1 MRRLNFHHLH
11 YFWAVAKEGNLTRA
25 AEALHVSQSALST
38 QIRVLEDQLG
48 HALFIRSS
56 RSLKLTEAGQ
66 LVLDYADTIFAL
78 GSELQTTLQH
88 TGQASQT
95 LRIGAVATLS
105 RNFQENLLRPFLG
118 RDDLVITLESGGVD
132 ELLERLALH
141 KLDVVLTNK
150 AVSADSQRTWQCRLL
165 ARQAVCLIGPP
176 RQDSRPFDLRRD
188 LQQARLIVPGRSSDV
203 RSQFEVYCTG
213 HGLHPLICAEVDD
226 MAMLRLL
233 ARDSGDMALL
243 PAVVVQDELRSG
255 ALQLYA
261 EVPEIAEQFYA
272 VTLQRQFRLKIL
284 DELLGQPPAQV
295 ESDNAVPGT
304 AIAAEP
310 GGSAP

>member
-48 HALFIRSS
+48 HPLFIRSG
-56 RSLKLTEAGQ
+56 RSLRLTEAGQ

-78 GSELQTTLQH
+78 GSELQDTLQN
-88 TGQASQT
+88 TQEANQT
-95 LRIGAVATLS
+95 LRIGSVATLS

-118 RDDLVITLESGGVD
+118 REDLVLTLESGSVD

-141 KLDVVLTNK
+141 KLDVVLTNQ

-165 ARQAVCLIGPP
+165 HRQPVCLIGPP
-176 RQDSRPFDLRRD
+176 RQDSRPFDLHRD

-203 RSQFEVYCTG
+203 RSQFDVYCSG
-213 HGLHPLICAEVDD
+213 QGLTPRICAEVDD
-226 MAMLRLL
+226 MALLRLL
-233 ARDSGDMALL
+233 ARDSGDLALL

-261 EVPEIAEQFYA
+261 EVLEIAERFYA
-272 VTLQRQFRLKIL
+272 VTLQRQFRLSIL
-284 DELLGQPPAQV
+284 EELLGRA
-295 ESDNAVPGT
+295 AVPD
-304 AIAAEP
+304 AVLAPEPLEAAP
-310 GGSAP
+310 GDPA

>member
-48 HALFIRSS
+48 HPLFIRSG
-56 RSLKLTEAGQ
+56 RSLRLTEAGQ

-78 GSELQTTLQH
+78 GSELQDTLQN
-88 TGQASQT
+88 TQEANQT
-95 LRIGAVATLS
+95 LRIGSVATLS

-118 RDDLVITLESGGVD
+118 REDLVLTLESGSVD

-141 KLDVVLTNK
+141 KLDVVLTNQ

-165 ARQAVCLIGPP
+165 HRQPVCLIGPP
-176 RQDSRPFDLRRD
+176 RQDSRPFDLHRD

-203 RSQFEVYCTG
+203 RSQFDVYCSG
-213 HGLHPLICAEVDD
+213 QGLTPRICAEVDD
-226 MAMLRLL
+226 MALLRLL
-233 ARDSGDMALL
+233 ARDSGDLALL
-243 PAVVVQDELRSG
+243 PAVVVQDELRIG

-261 EVPEIAEQFYA
+261 EVPEIAERFYA
-272 VTLQRQFRLKIL
+272 VTLQRQFRLSIL
-284 DELLGQPPAQV
+284 EELLGRA
-295 ESDNAVPGT
+295 AVPD
-304 AIAAEP
+304 AVLAPEPLEAAP
-310 GGSAP
+310 GDPA

>member
-25 AEALHVSQSALST
+25 ADALHVSQSALST

-48 HALFIRSS
+48 HVLFIRSG
-56 RSLKLTEAGQ
+56 RSLRLTEAGQ

-78 GSELQTTLQH
+78 GSELQTTLQN
-88 TGQASQT
+88 TRQASQT

-118 RDDLVITLESGGVD
+118 REGLRITLESGSVD

-165 ARQAVCLIGPP
+165 DRQAVCLIGPP
-176 RQDSRPFDLRRD
+176 RGDVHPFDLRRD

-203 RSQFEVYCTG
+203 RSQFEVYCNS
-213 HGLHPLICAEVDD
+213 HGVQPDICAEVDD

-233 ARDSGDMALL
+233 ARDSGDIALL

-255 ALQLYA
+255 ALELYA
-261 EVPEIAEQFYA
+261 EVPDIAERFYA
-272 VTLQRQFRLKIL
+272 VTLQRQFNL
-284 DELLGQPPAQV
+284 
-295 ESDNAVPGT
+295 
-304 AIAAEP
+304 
-310 GGSAP
+310 

>member
-25 AEALHVSQSALST
+25 ADALHVSQSALST

-48 HALFIRSS
+48 HVLFIRSG
-56 RSLKLTEAGQ
+56 RSLRLTEAGQ

-78 GSELQTTLQH
+78 GSELQTTLQN
-88 TGQASQT
+88 TRQASQT

-118 RDDLVITLESGGVD
+118 REGLRITLESGSVD

-165 ARQAVCLIGPP
+165 DRQAVCLIGPP
-176 RQDSRPFDLRRD
+176 REDAHPFDLRRD

-203 RSQFEVYCTG
+203 RSQFEVYCNS
-213 HGLHPLICAEVDD
+213 HGVQPDICAEVDD

-233 ARDSGDMALL
+233 ARDSGDIALL

-255 ALQLYA
+255 ALELYA
-261 EVPEIAEQFYA
+261 EVPDIAERFYA
-272 VTLQRQFRLKIL
+272 VTLQRQFNLNIL
-284 DELLGQPPAQV
+284 DEMF
-295 ESDNAVPGT
+295 
-304 AIAAEP
+304 
-310 GGSAP
+310 GGPRAHDVK

>member
-48 HALFIRSS
+48 HPLFIRSG
-56 RSLKLTEAGQ
+56 RSLRLTEAGQ

-78 GSELQTTLQH
+78 GSELQNTLQNA
-88 TGQASQT
+88 QEANQR
-95 LRIGAVATLS
+95 LRIGSVATLS

-118 RDDLVITLESGGVD
+118 LEDLVLTLESGSVD

-141 KLDVVLTNK
+141 KLDVVLTNQ

-165 ARQAVCLIGPP
+165 HRQPVCLIGPP
-176 RQDSRPFDLRRD
+176 RQDSRPFDLHRD

-203 RSQFEVYCTG
+203 RSQFDVYCSG
-213 HGLHPLICAEVDD
+213 QGLTPRICAEVDD
-226 MAMLRLL
+226 MARLRLL
-233 ARDSGDMALL
+233 ARDSGDLALL

-261 EVPEIAEQFYA
+261 EVPEIAERFYA
-272 VTLQRQFRLKIL
+272 VTLQRQFRLSIL
-284 DELLGQPPAQV
+284 EELLGRA
-295 ESDNAVPGT
+295 AVPD
-304 AIAAEP
+304 AVLAPEPLEAAP
-310 GGSAP
+310 GDPA

>member
-38 QIRVLEDQLG
+38 QIRVLEDQIG
-48 HALFIRSS
+48 HPLFIRSG
-56 RSLKLTEAGQ
+56 RSLRLTEAGQ

-78 GSELQTTLQH
+78 GSELQDTLQN
-88 TGQASQT
+88 TQEANQT
-95 LRIGAVATLS
+95 LRIGSVATLS

-118 RDDLVITLESGGVD
+118 REDLVLTLESGSVD

-141 KLDVVLTNK
+141 KLDVVLTNQ

-165 ARQAVCLIGPP
+165 HRQPVCLIGPP
-176 RQDSRPFDLRRD
+176 RQDSRPFDLHRD

-203 RSQFEVYCTG
+203 RSQFDVYCSG
-213 HGLHPLICAEVDD
+213 QGLTPRICAEVDD
-226 MAMLRLL
+226 MALLRLL
-233 ARDSGDMALL
+233 ARDSGDLALL

-261 EVPEIAEQFYA
+261 EVPEIAERFYA
-272 VTLQRQFRLKIL
+272 VTLQRQFRLSIL
-284 DELLGQPPAQV
+284 EELLGRA
-295 ESDNAVPGT
+295 AVPD
-304 AIAAEP
+304 AVLAPEPLEAAP
-310 GGSAP
+310 GDPA

>member
-11 YFWAVAKEGNLTRA
+11 YFWAVAKEGSLTRA

-38 QIRVLEDQLG
+38 QIRVLEEQLG
-48 HALFIRSS
+48 HALFIRSG
-56 RSLKLTEAGQ
+56 RSLRLTEAGRM
-66 LVLDYADTIFAL
+66 VLDYAETIFAL
-78 GSELQTTLQH
+78 GSELQTTLLNTRQ
-88 TGQASQT
+88 TSQT

-118 RDDLVITLESGGVD
+118 RDDLRITLESGSLD
-132 ELLERLALH
+132 DLLERLALH

-150 AVSADSQRTWQCRLL
+150 AVSADSPRTWHCRLL
-165 ARQAVCLIGPP
+165 DRQAVCLIGPP
-176 RQDSRPFDLRRD
+176 RPNARPFDLRLD

-203 RSQFEVYCTG
+203 RSQFEVYCNSND
-213 HGLHPLICAEVDD
+213 LNPLICAEVDD

-255 ALQLYA
+255 DLQLYA
-261 EVPEIAEQFYA
+261 EVPDISEQFFA
-272 VTLQRQFRLKIL
+272 VTLQRQFRLNIL
-284 DELLGQPPAQV
+284 DELLNHFDREGREALQRK
-295 ESDNAVPGT
+295 
-304 AIAAEP
+304 AANHL
-310 GGSAP
+310 ARRQ

>member
-48 HALFIRSS
+48 HPLFIRSG
-56 RSLKLTEAGQ
+56 RSLRLTEAGQ

-78 GSELQTTLQH
+78 GSELQDTLQN
-88 TGQASQT
+88 TQEANQT
-95 LRIGAVATLS
+95 LRIGSVATLS

-118 RDDLVITLESGGVD
+118 REDLVLTLESGSVD

-141 KLDVVLTNK
+141 KLDVVLTNQ

-165 ARQAVCLIGPP
+165 HRQPVCLIGPP
-176 RQDSRPFDLRRD
+176 RQDSRPFDLHRD

-203 RSQFEVYCTG
+203 RSQFDVYCSG
-213 HGLHPLICAEVDD
+213 QGLTPRICAEVDD
-226 MAMLRLL
+226 MALLRLL
-233 ARDSGDMALL
+233 ARDSGDLALL
-243 PAVVVQDELRSG
+243 PAVVVQDELSSG

-261 EVPEIAEQFYA
+261 EVPEIAERFYA
-272 VTLQRQFRLKIL
+272 VTLQRQFRLSIL
-284 DELLGQPPAQV
+284 KELLGRA
-295 ESDNAVPGT
+295 AVPD
-304 AIAAEP
+304 AISGPE
-310 GGSAP
+310 AP

>member
-48 HALFIRSS
+48 HPLFIRSG
-56 RSLKLTEAGQ
+56 RSLRLTEAGQ

-78 GSELQTTLQH
+78 GSELQDTLQN
-88 TGQASQT
+88 TQEANQT
-95 LRIGAVATLS
+95 LRIGSVATLS

-118 RDDLVITLESGGVD
+118 REDLVLTLESGSVD

-141 KLDVVLTNK
+141 KLDVVLTNQ

-165 ARQAVCLIGPP
+165 HRQPVCLIGPP
-176 RQDSRPFDLRRD
+176 RQDSRPFDLHRD

-203 RSQFEVYCTG
+203 RSQFDVYCSG
-213 HGLHPLICAEVDD
+213 QGLTPRICAEVDD
-226 MAMLRLL
+226 MALLRLL
-233 ARDSGDMALL
+233 ARDSGDLALL

-261 EVPEIAEQFYA
+261 EVPEIAERFYA
-272 VTLQRQFRLKIL
+272 VTLQRQFRLSIL
-284 DELLGQPPAQV
+284 EELLGRAAVTDAVLAPEPLEAAPGDPA
-295 ESDNAVPGT
+295 
-304 AIAAEP
+304 
-310 GGSAP
+310 

>member
-48 HALFIRSS
+48 HPLFIRSG
-56 RSLKLTEAGQ
+56 RSLRLTEAGQ

-78 GSELQTTLQH
+78 GSELQDTLQN
-88 TGQASQT
+88 TQEANQT
-95 LRIGAVATLS
+95 LRIGSVATLS

-118 RDDLVITLESGGVD
+118 REDLVLTLESGSVD

-141 KLDVVLTNK
+141 KLDVVLTNQ

-165 ARQAVCLIGPP
+165 HRQPVCLIGPP
-176 RQDSRPFDLRRD
+176 RQDSRPFDLHRD

-203 RSQFEVYCTG
+203 RSQFDVYCSG
-213 HGLHPLICAEVDD
+213 QGLTPRICAEVDD
-226 MAMLRLL
+226 MALLRLL
-233 ARDSGDMALL
+233 ARDSGDLALL

-261 EVPEIAEQFYA
+261 EVPEIAERFYA
-272 VTLQRQFRLKIL
+272 VTLQRQFRLSIL
-284 DELLGQPPAQV
+284 EELLGRAAVTDAVLVPEPLEAAPGDPA
-295 ESDNAVPGT
+295 
-304 AIAAEP
+304 
-310 GGSAP
+310 